1 MKVKSHQA
9 EWDIT
14 PSPYGVCIYVQ
25 SDSLRGGRGLDNPD
39 ARETLATRG
48 LRVDV
53 DLRAWDEIDAA
64 IRAALETTP

>member
-9 EWDIT
+9 EWNIN
-14 PSPYGVCIYVQ
+14 PSPHGVCIYVQ
-25 SDSLRGGRGLDNPD
+25 SDSLRGGRILDNPD